1 MKKKIAIMLTLILAT
16 EIFKACTAEEK
27 VNNSSLSPTV
37 STSVGVFV
45 SGKISATA
53 GTAPKQWHYSKR
65 LIIQCNCRKQQNICS
80 LLLSRQLSKALT
92 SLWVLIFLK
101 GLILMKI
108 NQITL
113 TDLRRMNGKEGL
125 ILQGCGGEIKEWV
138 DGINKMLTDK
148 GILLDDTKFENVSVF
163 KSDGVTCIL
172 YPFEDVHLDIGKLAM
187 WRLQSYTAFAG
198 MWLSDYVDNR
208 LGGFEPEQNKAE
220 KVKPDCA
227 LIGQDGNIFNL
238 MGIASRTLKQNG
250 MAPFIPH
257 FYVLILDDSN
267 KEERNLGMLAGL
279 SMLWVCDAVWVFGD
293 EITEGMKTEIRFA
306 EKLNIEVRYISENAL
321 RKSEIKNDKIKKN

>member
-27 VNNSSLSPTV
+27 VNNSSLLPTV
-37 STSVGVFV
+37 STSVGVSV

-53 GTAPKQWHYSKR
+53 GTAPKQWHYFKR
-65 LIIQCNCRKQQNICS
+65 LIIQCYRRKQQNICS
-80 LLLSRQLSKALT
+80 LLLSRRLNKALT
-92 SLWVLIFLK
+92 LLWVLIFLK
-101 GLILMKI
+101 GFILMKI

-125 ILQGCGGEIKEWV
+125 ILQGCGGETQEWV
-138 DGINKMLTDK
+138 DGINEMLTDK
-148 GILLDDTKFENVSVF
+148 GILLDNTKFENVSVF

-208 LGGFEPEQNKAE
+208 LGGFEPEQNKEE
-220 KVKPDCA
+220 KLKPDCA
-227 LIGQDGNIFNL
+227 LIGCDGNVFAL
-238 MGIASRTLKQNG
+238 LGMASRTLKQNG
-250 MAPFIPH
+250 MA
-257 FYVLILDDSN
+257 DET
-267 KEERNLGMLAGL
+267 KEMCSRVTSSESYCEA
-279 SMLWVCDAVWVFGD
+279 
-293 EITEGMKTEIRFA
+293 
-306 EKLNIEVRYISENAL
+306 LNIIGEYVNITDGSEQSDDIDEDFNEGQAMKL
-321 RKSEIKNDKIKKN
+321 